1 MNCASRLRS
10 TAGCLSGRCIP
21 VTNSRILLPGVQN
34 ADDFD
39 GSGRNAVNHDI
50 VRVNDDFPGSG
61 DPAMAIKIGVLGKR
75 RGRALDFLEQVE
87 CCGGVSFC
95 DVA

>member
-1 MNCASRLRS
+1 M
-10 TAGCLSGRCIP
+10 
-21 VTNSRILLPGVQN
+21 NSRILLPGMQN

-50 VRVNDDFPGSG
+50 VRVNDDFPGPG
-61 DPAMAIKIGVLGKR
+61 DPSMAIKIGMLGKR
-75 RGRALDFLEQVE
+75 GGRAFDFLEQVE

-95 DVA
+95 DIA